1 MPKKA
6 LPKAPPKRPYL
17 RQLEIEIDNATVDFE
32 NALIDEGIFQRTR
45 DLLEHADADTK
56 FPSAQPIRD
65 GLSTWKACVTRAA
78 VVAYEEAV
86 QAGIEPHQAKTEIR
100 VILKKAPSA
109 EITSQ
114 IVEKHAEGVPIDY
127 PDDYYFANMD
137 RQIANAVETK
147 HLSRSSAQISPSL
160 PPNEDQSQANTEI
173 DDEQRARILRKSEV
187 TIAEAAAVLGL
198 TTSRVNQLFDD
209 GELKRSRR
217 GRVDGKSLAAE
228 FGKRRQAYE

>member
-1 MPKKA
+1 MP
-6 LPKAPPKRPYL
+6 PKAPYL

-86 QAGIEPHQAKTEIR
+86 QAGIETHQAKTEIR

-114 IVEKHAEGVPIDY
+114 IGEKHAEGVPIDY
-127 PDDYYFANMD
+127 PDDYYFANVD
-137 RQIANAVETK
+137 RQIANAVEAK
-147 HLSRSSAQISPSL
+147 HLSRPSAPMSPSL
-160 PPNEDQSQANTEI
+160 PSGEDRSQASMGLT
-173 DDEQRARILRKSEV
+173 DEQKVKILVKHKV
-187 TIAEAAAVLGL
+187 TISEAMGVLEL
-198 TTSRVNQLFDD
+198 SRSHSRWYR
-209 GELKRSRR
+209 KR
-217 GRVDGKSLAAE
+217 L
-228 FGKRRQAYE
+228 